1 MPAPRTKANDASE
14 SVAEVKVIWTLEMRD
29 PSQFRPVERSGEELE
44 FRKLEQPSP
53 EFNWFLHQAVG
64 VAHRWGGRDDWTET
78 EWTEYVGRSGL
89 ETWVGYLSGAPAGY
103 FELEMLED
111 GAVTIHRLGLL
122 GRFIGKGFGG
132 HLLTEAV
139 MRAWKLEPSRV
150 FLKTCSHDH
159 PHAREN
165 YLARG
170 FQLVDET
177 TGPANR
183 PHESVIFT
191 CRTL

>member
-1 MPAPRTKANDASE
+1 MPSTNANSDDSSE
-14 SVAEVKVIWTLEMRD
+14 LVEDVKIVWTLEMAG
-29 PSQFRPVERSGEELE
+29 PSQFRPAEHAGEEME
-44 FRKLEQPSP
+44 FRKVAHPSP

-64 VAHRWGGRDDWTET
+64 TAYRWGGRGDWTEQ
-78 EWTEYVGRSGL
+78 EWTEYVGRPGL
-89 ETWVGYLSGAPAGY
+89 ETWVGYVSGAPAGY

-111 GAVTIHRLGLL
+111 AAVTIHRLGLL
-122 GRFIGKGFGG
+122 GRFIGQGHGG
-132 HLLTEAV
+132 RLLTEAV
-139 MRAWKLEPSRV
+139 RRAWSLEPSRV

-177 TGPANR
+177 TAPANR
-183 PHESVIFT
+183 QQASVIFT
-191 CRTL
+191 SS